1 MKNRKFY
8 TVLGLVV
15 LIILLGSRIYFGIT
29 NFNLRQK
36 YLQANYEYGD
46 LVSYLA
52 DSQELVGL
60 DVRNAKAN
68 APLLTSGMSVSDI
81 ATIDLQ
87 PGLHSLVN
95 VGLDEAKLQI
105 NGEAIT
111 ILPDS
116 TLDFYL
122 DENST
127 ISIEQGSVFIL

>member
-8 TVLGLVV
+8 TLLGLVV
-15 LIILLGSRIYFGIT
+15 LIILLVSRIYFGIT

-36 YLQANYEYGD
+36 YLQANYEYGN
-46 LVSYLA
+46 LVSYMA
-52 DSQELVGL
+52 DSKELVGL
-60 DVRNAKAN
+60 DVRNAMAN

-105 NGEAIT
+105 NGEALT

-116 TLDFYL
+116 TIDFYL
-122 DENST
+122 DDNSI
-127 ISIEQGSVFIL
+127 ISIEQGSLFIL

>member
-15 LIILLGSRIYFGIT
+15 LIILLGSRIYFVIT

-46 LVSYLA
+46 LVSYMA

-105 NGEAIT
+105 NGEALT

>member
-1 MKNRKFY
+1 M
-8 TVLGLVV
+8 
-15 LIILLGSRIYFGIT
+15 
-29 NFNLRQK
+29 
-36 YLQANYEYGD
+36 
-46 LVSYLA
+46 A

-60 DVRNAKAN
+60 DVKNAKPN

-105 NGEAIT
+105 NGEALT

-127 ISIEQGSVFIL
+127 ISIEQGSIFIL

>member
-15 LIILLGSRIYFGIT
+15 LIILLGSRIYFEIT

-46 LVSYLA
+46 LVSYMA

-105 NGEAIT
+105 NGEALT

-127 ISIEQGSVFIL
+127 ISIEQGSLFIL

>member
-15 LIILLGSRIYFGIT
+15 LIFLLGSRIYFGIT

-46 LVSYLA
+46 LVSYMA

-105 NGEAIT
+105 NGEALT

-127 ISIEQGSVFIL
+127 ISIEQGSLFIL